1 MYGKNLDKSLRKWD
15 LFGINIQLSGIEKAY
30 WTLLWLIIISL
41 RLLMK
46 LIAVTK
52 HRDDSSKF
60 FKSNEQAKSSSFW
73 SGNKHTFQTS
83 PSGVVHRKTLVQMK
97 GIPCPSCLNTTIPI
111 PSSLKK
117 SKYYIRKIEANSW
130 KKKKTYFHW
139 ANLQVGII
147 SSSTFLDHSDCS
159 IVIGWTACALSYCFS
174 RGLGQTNVHYFS
186 FFN

>member
-1 MYGKNLDKSLRKWD
+1 MVSHYKFK
-15 LFGINIQLSGIEKAY
+15 
-30 WTLLWLIIISL
+30 
-41 RLLMK
+41 RLLIK
-46 LIAVTK
+46 LIAFTK
-52 HRDDSSKF
+52 HRDDSSKV

-83 PSGVVHRKTLVQMK
+83 PSDVVHRKTLVQMT
-97 GIPCPSCLNTTIPI
+97 GIPYPSRLNATIPI

-117 SKYYIRKIEANSW
+117 SKYYIRKMEVNSL
-130 KKKKTYFHW
+130 KKKTYFHW

-159 IVIGWTACALSYCFS
+159 VVIRWTACALSYCFS
-174 RGLGQTNVHYFS
+174 RGLRQTNVLYFS